1 MRNFQKCF
9 IMKTYLM
16 FYLSI
21 SNGARFLCSCV
32 SRKRNFTQFDND
44 QRKRTI
50 ETTLQLLC
58 EFITTGLWSLLVQ
71 GESDDS

>member
-1 MRNFQKCF
+1 MLYYENR
-9 IMKTYLM
+9 
-16 FYLSI
+16 
-21 SNGARFLCSCV
+21 SNGARFLCSCI

-58 EFITTGLWSLLVQ
+58 EFTTTGLWSFLVQ
-71 GESDDS
+71 GESDDL